1 MLSAVPLGNPSAEG
15 APAESNTGFGD
26 RQSLPMMPR
35 MAAEATDFFPD
46 YGSELLQRIADTVA
60 IMLYEM
66 ELRPDGSFEC
76 LTFVGLETLIGSV
89 PEGMSSEEAYDAAV
103 HPEDRHLYG
112 ASTAGLWQGEAVE
125 VEYRLRGSD
134 GRVRWVLDRMRAERE
149 MGDGCLRVSGVV
161 ADITER
167 KLVEAE
173 AQKKLAHAA
182 LHDSL
187 TGLANRA
194 SFLEHLKLGLERAAR
209 NATAV
214 GVLFI
219 DLDNF
224 KLVNDS
230 FGHAAGDELLKAVG
244 SRLQGA
250 VRGMDVV
257 ARQGG
262 DEFLILLTD
271 LDNRTTGKGS
281 APAATEVVASKVRS
295 ILREPFVVEEIEIY
309 LSASVGISL
318 YPADGVDA
326 DTLLKHA
333 DVAMYSVKDAGR
345 DGYARY
351 SHGGRSALEQISTA
365 GRLRKSIESGRGL
378 VLHYQ
383 PLMNLETAEVVGVEA
398 LVRWQDGSRGL
409 VQPDEFIPLAEQV
422 GLIGLLSDWVVGEA
436 CRQAAAWQREGM
448 DFYVSINVPPSY
460 CQPTGMAHLATA
472 ASAAGIDLGNLMIE
486 VTESALAPDKRGNL
500 EDTLSDMREQGLRL
514 AIDDFGTGYS
524 SLGRLNQTWVNMLK
538 IDRSFVMEL
547 GESEQ
552 ARNLVSSIVQ
562 LAHTLGL
569 EPLAEGVETEEHRRF
584 LIDNGCRYGQGFLF
598 SRPLPTDEIKPFYD
612 REQRN
617 QPT

>member
-1 MLSAVPLGNPSAEG
+1 V
-15 APAESNTGFGD
+15 
-26 RQSLPMMPR
+26 
-35 MAAEATDFFPD
+35 AAEAFDLALTE
-46 YGSELLQRIADTVA
+46 YRSELLQRIAGTVA

-76 LTFVGLETLIGSV
+76 LTFVGLETLIGPA

-103 HPEDRHLYG
+103 HPDDRELYDG
-112 ASTAGLWQGEAVE
+112 ATEGLWERKPVE
-125 VEYRLRGSD
+125 VEYRLTDASGE
-134 GRVRWVLDRMRAERE
+134 VRWVLDRMRPERE
-149 MGDGCLRVSGVV
+149 MEDGSLRVSGVV
-161 ADITER
+161 ADISER
-167 KLVEAE
+167 KRVEAE
-173 AQKKLAHAA
+173 AMEKLAHAA

-194 SFLEHLKLGLERAAR
+194 SFLDHLELGLKRAAR
-209 NATAV
+209 NEKGV

-244 SRLQGA
+244 SRLQSA

-271 LDNRTTGKGS
+271 VKTDTNGS
-281 APAATEVVASKVRS
+281 KSPTEIVASKVRE
-295 ILREPFVVEEIEIY
+295 ILREPFLVDEIEIY
-309 LSASVGISL
+309 VSASVGISSF
-318 YPADGVDA
+318 PADGADA

-333 DVAMYSVKDAGR
+333 DVAMYAVKDSGR

-351 SHGGRSALEQISTA
+351 SHGGGSALEQISMA
-365 GRLRKSIESGRGL
+365 ARLRKSVESGRGL

-398 LVRWQDGSRGL
+398 LVRWQDGDRGL

-422 GLIGLLSDWVVGEA
+422 GLIGSLSDWVVAEA
-436 CRQAAAWQREGM
+436 CRQASAWQKEGM

-460 CQPTGMAHLATA
+460 CQPTGMAHLAA
-472 ASAAGIDLGNLMIE
+472 AATAAGIGLDNLMIE
-486 VTESALAPDKRGNL
+486 VTESALAPDKRRHL
-500 EDTLSDMREQGLRL
+500 EDTLTEMRSQGLRL

-538 IDRSFVMEL
+538 IDRSFVQEL
-547 GESEQ
+547 PESDH
-552 ARNLVSSIVQ
+552 ACNLVSSVVR
-562 LAHTLGL
+562 LAHSLGL
-569 EPLAEGVETEEHRRF
+569 EPLAEGVETEEQRRF
-584 LIDNGCRYGQGFLF
+584 LVENGCRYGQGFLF
-598 SRPLPTDEIKPFYD
+598 SRPLPTDQIKPFYD
-612 REQRN
+612 GEQRN
-617 QPT
+617 QRDVA